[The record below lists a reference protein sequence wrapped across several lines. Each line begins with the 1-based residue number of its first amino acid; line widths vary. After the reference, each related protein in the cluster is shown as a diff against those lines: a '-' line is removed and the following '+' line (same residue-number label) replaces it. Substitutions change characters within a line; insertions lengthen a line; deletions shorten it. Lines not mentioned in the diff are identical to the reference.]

1 MFDKERVEKMAEAW
15 VNFNRLAIDA
25 IERDPLTAGWMKLMT
40 SSSEILAKV
49 GNSLRLSGGWM

>member
-1 MFDKERVEKMAEAW
+1 MFDKERVEKIAELGSILIGSQSM
-15 VNFNRLAIDA
+15 RLSGI
-25 IERDPLTAGWMKLMT
+25 RSQAGWMKLMT